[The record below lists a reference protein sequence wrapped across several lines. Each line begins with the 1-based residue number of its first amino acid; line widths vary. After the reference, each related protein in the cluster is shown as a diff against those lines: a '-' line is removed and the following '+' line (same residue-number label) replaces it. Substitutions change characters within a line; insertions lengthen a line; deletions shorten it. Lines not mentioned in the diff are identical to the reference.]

1 MAWRQ
6 LERHGAQWDA
16 GCTVWGSTPTCRG
29 FDHFNGFYSAASD
42 YFTHNVGG
50 NSLDYHFDF
59 KNDLDAIGVYT
70 THRVTTAVQTWIAKQ
85 IQASASAKTFA
96 YVAHEA
102 VHGPLEVPVSYIEGP
117 CEQLVPASHPSR
129 RIYCGM
135 VRAADESLKN
145 ISETY
150 KQLGIWDQTL
160 TIVSADNGGNVND
173 GGNNYPLRGNKATTW
188 EGGVRGMGFISG
200 AGIAPHVA
208 GTVSHDII
216 HVSKHAPCL
225 RLSLALRLGLALC
238 ASTSAPIFSACHLAL
253 SLV

>member
-1 MAWRQ
+1 
-6 LERHGAQWDA
+6 
-16 GCTVWGSTPTCRG
+16 VWGSTPTCRG
-29 FDHFNGFYSAASD
+29 FEHFNGFYSAASD

-135 VRAADESLKN
+135 VRKRHFLRHLYIKCIILPRQARDEHRENSKKVPFSLRCGRRMSRCRIFRRP
-145 ISETY
+145 ISS
-150 KQLGIWDQTL
+150 
-160 TIVSADNGGNVND
+160 SA
-173 GGNNYPLRGNKATTW
+173 
-188 EGGVRGMGFISG
+188 SG
-200 AGIAPHVA
+200 
-208 GTVSHDII
+208 T
-216 HVSKHAPCL
+216 
-225 RLSLALRLGLALC
+225 RR
-238 ASTSAPIFSACHLAL
+238 
-253 SLV
+253 